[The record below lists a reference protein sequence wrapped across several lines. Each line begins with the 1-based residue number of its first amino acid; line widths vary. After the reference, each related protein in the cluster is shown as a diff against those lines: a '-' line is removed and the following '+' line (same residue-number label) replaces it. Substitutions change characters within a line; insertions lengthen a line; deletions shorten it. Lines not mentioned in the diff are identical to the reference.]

1 VALHPR
7 SDWTTVAPANS
18 NPITDSEIEGSDVH
32 WNGPA
37 VPLSALTDPRSYLEA
52 VRRFHV
58 NTNGWSDIA
67 YNFAVDQLG
76 DIWVL
81 RGMEYKSAANGNA
94 DLNARYIAILGIIGD
109 GQAPTPAMLAGIQEV
124 IRMQRKRYPAGKA
137 INGHGQIDPTS
148 VPCPGPDLLAAIKA
162 GTLDPEDDMP
172 TAQEIV
178 DALLSDA
185 NAVPLRKRIR
195 EALDAEFGDESGA
208 GAFSTRVASKVD
220 LSPLVA
226 ALAATAKS
234 THVDALATRLETLE
248 LSVEDILEQLI
259 EMRTGLPESAG
270 RAALD
275 ALLSRVTAAF
285 RS

>member
-1 VALHPR
+1 MLHPR
-7 SDWTTVAPANS
+7 SDWTTVPAADA
-18 NPITDSEIEGSDVH
+18 NPFTDASVEGSTTH

-52 VRRFHV
+52 VRRYHV
-58 NTNGWSDIA
+58 GTNGWSDIA
-67 YNFAVDQLG
+67 YNYAVDQRG

-81 RGMEYKSAANGNA
+81 RGMEHKSAANGNA
-94 DLNARYIAILGIIGD
+94 DLNTRYLAILGIIGD
-109 GQAPTPAMLAGIQEV
+109 GQAPTPAMLAGFREV
-124 IRMQRKRYPAGKA
+124 IRMQRERYPGAVA

-148 VPCPGPDLLAAIKA
+148 VPCPGPDLTAALKA

-208 GAFSTRVASKVD
+208 GAFSSRVASKVD
-220 LSPLVA
+220 LSPLLT
-226 ALAATAKS
+226 ALAAKATS
-234 THVDALATRLETLE
+234 EHVDALATRLETLE

-259 EMRTGLPESAG
+259 EMRTSLPESVG

-275 ALLSRVTAAF
+275 TLLARVTAIL